1 MARITKIIMP
11 FYASL
16 FFYGTILHHSV
27 AALTCENNGTC
38 GRKKY
43 CAAGNCLKMSRC
55 REDVDCINPSNVFVE
70 QKTTCV
76 SSRSYCKKRRCN
88 KVCRKSQ
95 KCARCS
101 ADSMCEGNKCG
112 GSINCINDDC
122 KCEHTHF
129 NSNGREVC
137 GKAKTPTT
145 GPNNERGNSNRTH
158 WLIGAKR
165 ISIHPKNST
174 VGQYLC

>member
-27 AALTCENNGTC
+27 AALNCENNVRC
-38 GRKKY
+38 GDEGY
-43 CAAGNCLKMSRC
+43 CAAGKCLPMSTC
-55 REDVDCINPSNVFVE
+55 KKAVDCINPSNVFAR

-76 SSRSYCKKRRCN
+76 SSRPSCKKKECN
-88 KVCRKSQ
+88 TVCRRSQ
-95 KCARCS
+95 KCARCTPE
-101 ADSMCEGNKCG
+101 SMCEGNTCG
-112 GSINCINDDC
+112 GSVNCINDAC
-122 KCEHTHF
+122 KCRHTFF
-129 NSNGREVC
+129 NSAGGEVC
-137 GKAKTPTT
+137 GRTKREK
-145 GPNNERGNSNRTH
+145 SNRSH